1 MQGSI
6 PRYCL
11 SHPASIPSRPFSTF
25 KTTQHRKRF
34 FNFGKT
40 LPALIL
46 ILVSLLLIVHKAR
59 LQDSNTIFSPV
70 FSDRLHQRP
79 FSKYEQG
86 LQHQS
91 SSTNETSIPNIVH
104 FVHLIE
110 PSPHSK
116 LELHFHQFVAIYSA
130 YFYLHPLIIY
140 VHTNIDD
147 NLIDEALLNS
157 SSPYTKAVSKLP
169 TVLFKHHDV
178 ANETSQGR
186 QIERLAHKSDFIRT
200 DILKRYGGIYLDDDS
215 YVLRDLHPLR
225 SIGFENILG
234 IQDNGQ
240 LCSAVMITAP
250 GSKLMTAYDALQ
262 DRIFDG
268 SWDRHSVTLLA
279 KLATEFADIDHQ
291 VLVLPQD
298 AFFPLSWKP
307 EDLHTIYDIHQ
318 SNNNDENDG
327 KEIHNTAAFT
337 DYFNRPDPH
346 TWRRDWRSS
355 YVLHGWTSAI
365 GQHFD
370 GEEKMRE
377 VFGGFGGITLEYVL
391 ARNSNFARAVFP
403 AVRNALDVGILE
415 DIS

>member
-1 MQGSI
+1 M
-6 PRYCL
+6 
-11 SHPASIPSRPFSTF
+11 
-25 KTTQHRKRF
+25 
-34 FNFGKT
+34 
-40 LPALIL
+40 
-46 ILVSLLLIVHKAR
+46 
-59 LQDSNTIFSPV
+59 
-70 FSDRLHQRP
+70 
-79 FSKYEQG
+79 
-86 LQHQS
+86 
-91 SSTNETSIPNIVH
+91 H

-110 PSPHSK
+110 SSPHLK
-116 LELHFHQFVAIYSA
+116 LELHFHQFIAIYSA
-130 YFYLHPLIIY
+130 YYYLHPLIIY

-169 TVLFKHHDV
+169 TVQFKHHDV

-186 QIERLAHKSDFIRT
+186 HIERLAHKSDFIRT

-215 YVLRDLHPLR
+215 YVLRDLHPFR
-225 SIGFENILG
+225 SMGFDNILG

-279 KLATEFADIDHQ
+279 KLATEFAEIDHQ

-307 EDLHTIYDIHQ
+307 EDLHTIYDIHESN
-318 SNNNDENDG
+318 SNNNENDG

-370 GEEKMRE
+370 GEDKIRE
-377 VFGGFGGITLEYVL
+377 VFRGFGGITLEYVL
-391 ARNSNFARAVFP
+391 ARNSNFARAVFL
-403 AVRNALDVGILE
+403 AVRNALDVGVLE